1 MKTGEIVRYAGG
13 LLGFVDVLGWQKWF
27 GAVVLGFAFAL
38 NLNNNFS
45 LLQFQGLV
53 IGTPLIL
60 CYNQSVNDCFDVEI
74 DEIKAKLMGKELIVP
89 KTISRKTALTITFS
103 LLLVGLVST
112 LVASVSLF
120 ALNLAAAF
128 LGTLYSVPPFR
139 LKMKYPFSTLIQFA
153 GCFLPFLA
161 GVASI
166 GTVTLQTIVI
176 SSIFAVL
183 AMIHRFAHEI
193 KHYKVDLATGKGTVA
208 VTKGL
213 KTATTFFRLSALVGV
228 VEFAFFFALG
238 WFDAVILFLFIL
250 YLALTIAPSF
260 WLRHM
265 PAPVKTIF
273 NPIIMLSSY
282 VLLFTVLLLYNK
294 SAFDLVMFF

>member
-1 MKTGEIVRYAGG
+1 LKTNGIKRYIGG
-13 LLGFVDVLGWQKWF
+13 LIGLVDILGWQKWF
-27 GAVVLGFAFAL
+27 GAAVLGFAFAL
-38 NLNNNFS
+38 DLNNSFS
-45 LLQFQGLV
+45 PLQFQGLV
-53 IGTPLIL
+53 VGIPLIL
-60 CYNQSVNDCFDVEI
+60 CYIQSVNDCFDVEI
-74 DEIKAKLMGKELIVP
+74 DETKKKVMGKELIVSNI
-89 KTISRKTALTITFS
+89 ISRKTALTITFS
-103 LLLVGLVST
+103 ILLVGLVSA
-112 LVASVSLF
+112 LFASVSLF
-120 ALNLAAAF
+120 VVAVVMALF
-128 LGTLYSVPPFR
+128 GTLYSVPPFR

-166 GTVTLQTIVI
+166 SIVTLQTVVM

-193 KHYKVDLATGKGTVA
+193 KHYKVDLLTGKGTVA

-213 KTATTFFRLSALVGV
+213 KTATTLFRLSVLVGV

-238 WFDAVILFLFIL
+238 WFNTFSLFLFVL
-250 YLALTIAPSF
+250 YLAITIAPWF

-273 NPIIMLSSY
+273 NPIIMFSSF
-282 VLLFTVLLLYNK
+282 VLLLTVLLLYGK
-294 SAFDLVMFF
+294 IYV